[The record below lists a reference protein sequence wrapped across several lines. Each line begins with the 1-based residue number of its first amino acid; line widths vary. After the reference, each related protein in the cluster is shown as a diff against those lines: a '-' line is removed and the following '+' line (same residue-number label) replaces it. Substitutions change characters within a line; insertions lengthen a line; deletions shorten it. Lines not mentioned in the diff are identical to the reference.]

1 MLEAGKRHLTGTLR
15 LRTGVRLHVPANTT
29 LLVDLKYDPAA
40 GDAWYLVLLEK
51 CTRCSVE
58 GGGSIDG
65 RGADSGDSVALIGLA
80 VTSGHGAGIVV
91 DSCKHVYIG
100 SSAVA
105 AAGNALLNLTIAPSR
120 RGLAI
125 QLRDKDQGTVIA
137 GSEESTIDSL
147 SLEGVRLEM
156 RRRTAL
162 PGGMRDLRIGLRGIG
177 QRPAP

>member
-65 RGADSGDSVALIGLA
+65 RGADSGHPGAEGGQPCDSEHACGPVLIGVLE
-80 VTSGHGAGIVV
+80 
-91 DSCKHVYIG
+91 
-100 SSAVA
+100 SSQRLCRAHRSRCD
-105 AAGNALLNLTIAPSR
+105 NLTIAPSR